1 MTDTKIRTLLFLLPL
16 LALACTLSAIGTP
29 PPQDGRGALVA
40 QTVKPTEQTASPTP
54 APQVCQVKNGA
65 GALNLRACGATSCP
79 VVIALREGETLI
91 QTEPQTVDG
100 WLAVETA
107 SGLRG
112 WVNSKY
118 CEVMK

>member
-1 MTDTKIRTLLFLLPL
+1 MKYKTLILLPL
-16 LALACTLSAIGTP
+16 LLLACTLSASGTP
-29 PPQDGRGALVA
+29 LPQDGRGALVA
-40 QTVKPTEQTASPTP
+40 TVKPTEQQTASP

-79 VVIALREGETLI
+79 VVIALREGETLT
-91 QTEPQTVDG
+91 QTQTVDG

-107 SGLRG
+107 GGLRG